1 MPDGTSAKNNM
12 NNDGR
17 LGWDDGVAEI
27 ASDLKNHHTDKRLLA
42 NRLLSNSD
50 ASLVAEG
57 MVLLVQEELPNAEN
71 ILVHY
76 HRDQRRN
83 RWQSSNA
90 EFARVCQLALKIKQK
105 NTLDPEEREFLSHW
119 QDVLHD
125 TFGL

>member
-17 LGWDDGVAEI
+17 LGWDDGIAEL
-27 ASDLKNHHTDKRLLA
+27 ASDLKSNHADKRLLA

-57 MVLLVQEELPNAEN
+57 MVLLVQEALPNAEN
-71 ILVHY
+71 ILTHY
-76 HRDQRRN
+76 HQDERWN

-90 EFARVCQLALKIKQK
+90 EFARVCQLALKIKQQ
-105 NTLDPEEREFLSHW
+105 NRLTPEEREFLGHW